1 MASAFLTATQAAS
14 PSALDEWVSGERDSP
29 ACVELLELAAA
40 VSPAGLRALIQ
51 ELPKVGGASWLQG
64 ADVERFLGLIVALLA
79 SEDAEVT
86 CAAATAFL
94 AALRCLGNGTPGL
107 FHPLALHELCK
118 SLPAV
123 LCSGDAAPAPR
134 KKGRRKQQQDSD
146 EDEEMEDVG
155 APPPAKA
162 ADGLAGELCRFLEAV
177 PLVCYPETL
186 SQLVAALVEAAAR
199 GAGSRVYLPLTC
211 CLGSEHGELAS
222 TARTVLRSLKP
233 SLTLTR
239 ETSPNQSATEAQAAC
254 VDFLIRLC
262 EHNADDARAH
272 DEPRTKALQHVV
284 QTLLQHAAVGAPD
297 KAEARALVCNAVCA
311 VLAALPTVE
320 AVRYAGFLLRYSRTS
335 KVGARV
341 FSVEMA
347 STVLLAAAASSSSRR
362 TSLTADGVPQILWK
376 LLVQRI
382 SDKAPGVRTKS
393 LGCVAVLLVKL
404 HAEPGH
410 RLLLQVQ
417 MPVPVPVP
425 AAASVSPM
433 MPPPPGAMMPPA
445 VLDASNGGS
454 GGPVGSPLA
463 VMERGASSGAQ
474 VEAAS
479 SLPTIG
485 ALLQQRCVD
494 ERPAVRRAALQAIE
508 AWARASGMQV
518 SGSQLKLISRG
529 CSDVSPAIRKQ
540 AARSLW
546 AMLQLEPQSA
556 ELQAAWTSAI
566 LPLATDTEQT
576 VCDACLDTVLEGVL
590 KPLARSKKPR
600 DLAGW
605 PLLLQLPESA
615 MPYLGRAVRLLARQ
629 KRLPGGLAPKL
640 QALLA
645 EPPQPDGA
653 AAAGGR
659 PVVWSL
665 LAEMARLPL
674 PELTQQ
680 KLDHAAVLRCWE
692 LASGG
697 EAAEQAEDAA
707 SALQLL
713 VCLSGRSLLA
723 TELALTLRG
732 QLVERLQR
740 FDASPQ
746 LAVLLVQACSS
757 LASPAAR
764 EPWAAALLQQCE
776 ARLAAGGAAPAD
788 QRELRVCAIAVGE
801 VALVA
806 PRAVTPSLV
815 ASLQA
820 LARGGGGGGGAAPA
834 SRAAS
839 FVALGKVC
847 MGSVEVAQRL
857 LPVFMTAL
865 TSHEDAAVRSNALVI
880 LFDLAKRHTALLER
894 HFSTMALALYD
905 AAASVRHSA
914 LLLFSQL
921 LLEDY
926 VKWRPT
932 LFRAFCVALA
942 DVEPAVRASAQVCL
956 FQLLLPRSPLLAFNS
971 FAGLLFQ
978 INGCTQHAQHS
989 ATLSAAEST
998 ALEGLRGEGL
1008 SAQRRRLLI
1017 FRPLLGCM
1025 TGEQKLQTMA
1035 KLSQDV
1041 RHKTRPPPSLARLP
1055 PPSLSGATPTP
1066 ERLTTKDGTH
1076 PRVRR
1081 RRRCW
1086 VRCRSG
1092 SSHSRTFSSYSR
1104 TRWCCWRARRS
1115 SSPPAARAPPAP
1127 PTRPTRPAHPTPPR
1141 RRRPPRRTA
1150 SCCPR
1155 WRARR
1160 RWRPSCPWWLS

>member
-1 MASAFLTATQAAS
+1 MASAFLTAAQAAS

-29 ACVELLELAAA
+29 ACVDLLELAAA
-40 VSPAGLRALIQ
+40 VSAASLRALMQ
-51 ELPKVGGASWLQG
+51 ELPTVGGASWLQG
-64 ADVERFLGLIVALLA
+64 ADVKRFLGLIVALLA

-123 LCSGDAAPAPR
+123 LCSGDAVPAPR

-146 EDEEMEDVG
+146 DDEEMEDVGG

-162 ADGLAGELCRFLEAV
+162 ADGLAKELCLFLEAV

-262 EHNADDARAH
+262 THNADDARAH

-311 VLAALPTVE
+311 VLAVLPTEE

-341 FSVEMA
+341 LSVEMA
-347 STVLLAAAASSSSRR
+347 STALLAAAASSSSRR

-425 AAASVSPM
+425 AAAAAAVSPM

-445 VLDASNGGS
+445 VLDASSG

-463 VMERGASSGAQ
+463 ESRSSSSGAQ

-566 LPLATDTEQT
+566 LPLASDTEQT

-615 MPYLGRAVRLLARQ
+615 MPYLCRAVRLLARQ

-665 LAEMARLPL
+665 LAEMAKLPL
-674 PELTQQ
+674 ADLTQQ

-697 EAAEQAEDAA
+697 EAAGQPEDAA

-713 VCLSGRSLLA
+713 AGLSGRSLLA
-723 TELALTLRG
+723 TELGLTLRG

-764 EPWAAALLQQCE
+764 EPWAAALLKQCE
-776 ARLAAGGAAPAD
+776 ARLAAGGAALADD

-815 ASLQA
+815 ASLQE
-820 LARGGGGGGGAAPA
+820 LAHGGGGGGGAAPA
-834 SRAAS
+834 SRAAA

-956 FQLLLPRSPLLAFNS
+956 FELLLPRSPLLAFNS

-989 ATLSAAEST
+989 ATLATAESA

-1025 TGEQKLQTMA
+1025 SGEQKLQTMA

-1041 RHKTRPPPSLARLP
+1041 RHTPTPLTSLARTPPSLPFR
-1055 PPSLSGATPTP
+1055 G
-1066 ERLTTKDGTH
+1066 H
-1076 PRVRR
+1076 
-1081 RRRCW
+1081 
-1086 VRCRSG
+1086 
-1092 SSHSRTFSSYSR
+1092 
-1104 TRWCCWRARRS
+1104 
-1115 SSPPAARAPPAP
+1115 
-1127 PTRPTRPAHPTPPR
+1127 AH
-1141 RRRPPRRTA
+1141 A
-1150 SCCPR
+1150 
-1155 WRARR
+1155 
-1160 RWRPSCPWWLS
+1160 